1 MWDYISETPEAIA
14 AYAATHVAI
23 LAHVAIYLMYG
34 LEIFLIWILTS
45 CINRFMSPSPVGIT
59 VHVLLEILR
68 VASLQGMELK
78 CHCIATHLI
87 QQTQKFN

>member
-45 CINRFMSPSPVGIT
+45 CINKSCHVTLCCGYYGVCFIRDFRSGYTTKYGVEMSLFLMYSS
-59 VHVLLEILR
+59 VHI
-68 VASLQGMELK
+68 
-78 CHCIATHLI
+78 
-87 QQTQKFN
+87 